1 MDASQF
7 TAKERKQSRK
17 NLLKKIDQYNKQAK
31 KARRPSFPIT
41 NPSKVGPTSVHGYCL
56 ELAAVI
62 FCSAISYN
70 LKTLLLI
77 CLLKKHVGAAVT
89 SLSPQIAKRFKGK
102 YCKVANAKQLYSIY
116 ISYNLLQTSSD
127 PVIVSP
133 LGLQA
138 LLV

>member
-56 ELAAVI
+56 ELAA
-62 FCSAISYN
+62 AISYN

-89 SLSPQIAKRFKGK
+89 
-102 YCKVANAKQLYSIY
+102 
-116 ISYNLLQTSSD
+116 
-127 PVIVSP
+127 
-133 LGLQA
+133 
-138 LLV
+138 